1 MFCCEWLVFNS
12 YIYQH
17 FIENLK
23 LPLIS
28 PQSLYN
34 FARGFLKA
42 YTREGL

>member
-17 FIENLK
+17 FIENRK

-28 PQSLYN
+28 PSLYN

-42 YTREGL
+42 YTREDL